1 VHAAAAPNRVLPIPN
16 HRVEIRTSRGRGRG
30 VFARE
35 AIAPG
40 TVIEAAPVI
49 ILPAADCPALDQ
61 TILYNYYF
69 HWDGDPDGEGRGAV
83 GLGLVTLC
91 NHSSRPR
98 ARVDRNYARQTLDL
112 IAIGPIRPGEEV
124 TIDYGCTLWFEPR
137 EWDRL
142 ESPRAVES
150 REKPR

>member
-1 VHAAAAPNRVLPIPN
+1 VPDAAALDRVLPIPN
-16 HRVEIRTSRGRGRG
+16 HRIEIRTSPGRGRG

-49 ILPAADCPALDQ
+49 ILPAGECPALDQ
-61 TILYNYYF
+61 TILYDYYF
-69 HWDGDPDGEGRGAV
+69 HWDGDPDGDGRGAL

-98 ARVDRNYARQTLDL
+98 ARVDRNHAQQTLDL
-112 IAIGPIRPGEEV
+112 VAIAQIGPGEEV
-124 TIDYGCTLWFEPR
+124 TIDYGCALWFEPC
-137 EWDRL
+137 EG
-142 ESPRAVES
+142 
-150 REKPR
+150 